1 MKNGEPTSCGA
12 HYTVRKVLTDDE
24 LVRQFESSALSAFP
38 HAEHVRLTFIYL
50 SRHGRDETLRKM
62 YEGLSQFAT
71 AKGVPEKF
79 HVTMTRAWV
88 DLIDSARCAFP
99 QSRTAS
105 ALIANCPELLDRDAL
120 LRYYSP
126 ERLNSVEARHGWVPP
141 DRAGS
146 IGVEPQSNPLPDTP
160 PGM

>member
-1 MKNGEPTSCGA
+1 
-12 HYTVRKVLTDDE
+12 VLTDDE
-24 LVRQFESSALSAFP
+24 LVRQFESGALSAFP

-50 SRHGRDETLRKM
+50 TRHGRDETLRKM
-62 YEGLSQFAT
+62 YEGLRNFAT

-99 QSRTAS
+99 QSVTAS
-105 ALIANCPELLDRDAL
+105 ALIAHCPDLLDRDAL

-126 ERLNSVEARHGWVPP
+126 ERLNSAEARHSWAPP

-146 IGVEPQSNPLPDTP
+146 IGVEPQSNPLPDRP
-160 PGM
+160 AGI

>member
-50 SRHGRDETLRKM
+50 SLHGRDETLRKM
-62 YEGLSQFAT
+62 HEGLSKFAK

-88 DLIDSARCAFP
+88 ELIDSARCAFP

-105 ALIANCPELLDRDAL
+105 ALIVNCPELLDRDAL

-126 ERLNSVEARHGWVPP
+126 ERLNSAEARHG
-141 DRAGS
+141 
-146 IGVEPQSNPLPDTP
+146 
-160 PGM
+160 